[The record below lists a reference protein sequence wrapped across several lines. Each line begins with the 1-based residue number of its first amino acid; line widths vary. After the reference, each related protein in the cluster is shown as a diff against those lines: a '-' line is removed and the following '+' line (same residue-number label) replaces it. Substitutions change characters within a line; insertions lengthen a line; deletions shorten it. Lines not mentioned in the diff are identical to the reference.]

1 MSTQPITWFDIGNV
15 SDIPIRGARRV
26 ELSGDTVAVFRTA
39 TDEVFAISDK
49 CPHNGGP
56 LSQGIVHG
64 NCVTC
69 PLHNWV
75 ISLSDGEAQGADEG
89 RTRHY
94 PIEIED
100 GKLRLGIAAD
110 ALPQA
115 RTVST
120 ESTPEKLSA

>member
-1 MSTQPITWFDIGNV
+1 MSTQTITWFDIGNA
-15 SDIPIRGARRV
+15 SDIPVRGARRI

-69 PLHNWV
+69 PLHNCL
-75 ISLSDGEAQGADEG
+75 I
-89 RTRHY
+89 
-94 PIEIED
+94 IC
-100 GKLRLGIAAD
+100 
-110 ALPQA
+110 
-115 RTVST
+115 
-120 ESTPEKLSA
+120 